1 MDKQE
6 IDELIGGVQKVI
18 TWYSSSD
25 FGDTDIHYLI
35 KAKRKL
41 VGYSFRFSEVVGY
54 ALDEYNVTY
63 ASRKTEL
70 ANKKLKYIEQGDT
83 AGKAELK
90 AELKNYQLRL
100 AEGENEALYR
110 KVKSYFD
117 TMRDAITSITQDIS
131 ILRKEYEDSKI
142 HDNG

>member
-1 MDKQE
+1 MNSKE
-6 IDELIGGVQKVI
+6 IDKLIEEIALIIKG
-18 TWYSSSD
+18 YSSLDKD
-25 FGDTDIHYLI
+25 FKDINRLI
-35 KAKRKL
+35 VAKRKL
-41 VGYSFRFSEVVGY
+41 VGYSYRFSEVVGY

-70 ANKKLKYIEQGDT
+70 ANKKLKYIEAGDT

-131 ILRKEYEDSKI
+131 ILRKEYEDSKV

>member
-1 MDKQE
+1 M
-6 IDELIGGVQKVI
+6 
-18 TWYSSSD
+18 
-25 FGDTDIHYLI
+25 
-35 KAKRKL
+35 
-41 VGYSFRFSEVVGY
+41 GYSFRFSEVVGY

-63 ASRKTEL
+63 ASRKNEL
-70 ANKKLKYIEQGDT
+70 ANKKLKYIEAGDS
-83 AGKAELK
+83 AAKSELK

-131 ILRKEYEDSKI
+131 ILRKEYEDSRV

>member
-41 VGYSFRFSEVVGY
+41 VGYSYRFSEVVGY
-54 ALDEYNVTY
+54 ALDEYNATY
-63 ASRKTEL
+63 ASRKLEL
-70 ANKKLKYIEQGDT
+70 ANKKLRYIEEGNT

-90 AELKNYQLRL
+90 AELKNYQLRV
-100 AEGENEALYR
+100 AEGVDEALYR

-131 ILRKEYEDSKI
+131 ILRKEYEDSKV

>member
-1 MDKQE
+1 MDKKE

-41 VGYSFRFSEVVGY
+41 VGYAYRFSEVVGY
-54 ALDEYNVTY
+54 ALDEYNITY

-70 ANKKLKYIEQGDT
+70 ANKKLKYIEEGDS

-131 ILRKEYEDSKI
+131 ILRKEYEDSRV

>member
-41 VGYSFRFSEVVGY
+41 VGYAYRFSEVVGY

-70 ANKKLKYIEQGDT
+70 ANKKLKYIEEGDT

-131 ILRKEYEDSKI
+131 ILRKEYEDSRV

>member
-1 MDKQE
+1 MDSKE

-18 TWYSSSD
+18 GWYSSSD
-25 FGDTDIHYLI
+25 FGHGDIDYLI

-54 ALDEYNVTY
+54 ALDEYNVNY
-63 ASRKTEL
+63 ASRKLEL
-70 ANKKLKYIEQGDT
+70 VSKKLRYIEEGDSVS
-83 AGKAELK
+83 KAELK
-90 AELKNYQLRL
+90 AELKSLSNLRL
-100 AEGENEALYR
+100 TEGESEALYR

-131 ILRKEYEDSKI
+131 ILRKEYEDTRV
-142 HDNG
+142 HN

>member
-1 MDKQE
+1 MDSKE

-18 TWYSSSD
+18 GWYSSSD
-25 FGDTDIHYLI
+25 FGHGDIDYLI

-41 VGYSFRFSEVVGY
+41 VGYSFRFSELVGY
-54 ALDEYNVTY
+54 ALEEYNVSY
-63 ASRKTEL
+63 ASRKNEL
-70 ANKKLKYIEQGDT
+70 SIKKLKYIDSGDS
-83 AGKAELK
+83 AAKAELK
-90 AELKNYQLRL
+90 AELKSYQLRL
-100 AEGENEALYR
+100 TEGESEALYR

-131 ILRKEYEDSKI
+131 ILRKEYEDTRV

>member
-1 MDKQE
+1 M
-6 IDELIGGVQKVI
+6 
-18 TWYSSSD
+18 
-25 FGDTDIHYLI
+25 
-35 KAKRKL
+35 
-41 VGYSFRFSEVVGY
+41 
-54 ALDEYNVTY
+54 DEYNVSY
-63 ASRKTEL
+63 ASRKNEL
-70 ANKKLKYIEQGDT
+70 ANKKLKYIEDGDS

-117 TMRDAITSITQDIS
+117 TMRDCITSITQDIS
-131 ILRKEYEDSKI
+131 ILRKEYEDTRV

>member
-25 FGDTDIHYLI
+25 FGDSDIHYLI

-41 VGYSFRFSEVVGY
+41 VGYSYRFSEVVGY
-54 ALDEYNVTY
+54 ALDEYNATY
-63 ASRKTEL
+63 ASRKLEL
-70 ANKKLKYIEQGDT
+70 ANKKLRYIEEGDT

-90 AELKNYQLRL
+90 AELKNYQLRV
-100 AEGENEALYR
+100 AEGVDEALYR

-131 ILRKEYEDSKI
+131 ILRKEYEDSKV

>member
-41 VGYSFRFSEVVGY
+41 VGYSYRFSEVVGY
-54 ALDEYNVTY
+54 ALDEYNATY
-63 ASRKTEL
+63 ASRKLEL
-70 ANKKLKYIEQGDT
+70 ANKKLRYIEEGDT

-131 ILRKEYEDSKI
+131 ILRKEYEDSKV

>member
-131 ILRKEYEDSKI
+131 ILRKEYEDSKV
-142 HDNG
+142 HDNW

>member
-41 VGYSFRFSEVVGY
+41 VGYSYRFSEVVGY

-131 ILRKEYEDSKI
+131 ILRKEYEDSKV
-142 HDNG
+142 HDNN

>member
-1 MDKQE
+1 MDSKE

-18 TWYSSSD
+18 SWYSSSD
-25 FGDTDIHYLI
+25 FGHGDIDYLI

-41 VGYSFRFSEVVGY
+41 VGYSFRFSELVGY
-54 ALDEYNVTY
+54 ALEEYNVSY
-63 ASRKTEL
+63 ASRKNEL
-70 ANKKLKYIEQGDT
+70 SIKKLKYIDSGDS
-83 AGKAELK
+83 AAKAELK
-90 AELKNYQLRL
+90 AELKSYQLRL
-100 AEGENEALYR
+100 TEGESEALYR

-131 ILRKEYEDSKI
+131 ILRKEYEDTRV

>member
-1 MDKQE
+1 MDKKE

-18 TWYSSSD
+18 NWYSSSD

-41 VGYSFRFSEVVGY
+41 VGYSYRFSEVVGY

-70 ANKKLKYIEQGDT
+70 ANKKLKYIEEGDT

-131 ILRKEYEDSKI
+131 ILRKEYEDSRI

>member
-1 MDKQE
+1 MDSKE
-6 IDELIGGVQKVI
+6 IDKLIEEIALIIKG
-18 TWYSSSD
+18 YSSLDKD
-25 FGDTDIHYLI
+25 FKDIKRLI
-35 KAKRKL
+35 VAKRKL
-41 VGYSFRFSEVVGY
+41 VGYAFRFSAVVGY
-54 ALDEYNVTY
+54 ALDQYNISY
-63 ASRKTEL
+63 AIRKNEL
-70 ANKKLKYIEQGDT
+70 ANKKLKYIEDGDS

-110 KVKSYFD
+110 RVKSYFD

-131 ILRKEYEDSKI
+131 ILRKEYEDTRV

>member
-1 MDKQE
+1 VNTKE

-18 TWYSSSD
+18 NWYSSSD
-25 FGDTDIHYLI
+25 FGHINIDYLI

-63 ASRKTEL
+63 ASRKNEL
-70 ANKKLKYIEQGDT
+70 ANNKLKYIEAGDA

-131 ILRKEYEDSKI
+131 ILRKEYEDSKV

>member
-1 MDKQE
+1 MDSKE

-18 TWYSSSD
+18 GWYSSSD
-25 FGDTDIHYLI
+25 FGHGDIDYLI

-54 ALDEYNVTY
+54 ALDEYNVNY
-63 ASRKTEL
+63 ASRKLEL
-70 ANKKLKYIEQGDT
+70 VSKKLRYIEEGDSVS
-83 AGKAELK
+83 KAELK
-90 AELKNYQLRL
+90 AELKSYQLRL
-100 AEGENEALYR
+100 TEGESEALYR

-131 ILRKEYEDSKI
+131 ILRKEYEDTRV
-142 HDNG
+142 HN

>member
-1 MDKQE
+1 MDKKE
-6 IDELIGGVQKVI
+6 IDKLIEEIALIIKG
-18 TWYSSSD
+18 YSSLDKD
-25 FGDTDIHYLI
+25 FKDINRLI
-35 KAKRKL
+35 VAKRKL

-131 ILRKEYEDSKI
+131 ILRKEYEDSKV

>member
-1 MDKQE
+1 MNSKE
-6 IDELIGGVQKVI
+6 IDKLIEEIALIIKG
-18 TWYSSSD
+18 YSSLDKD
-25 FGDTDIHYLI
+25 FKDINRLI
-35 KAKRKL
+35 VAKRKL

-63 ASRKTEL
+63 GSRKTEL
-70 ANKKLKYIEQGDT
+70 ANKKLKYIEEGDT

-131 ILRKEYEDSKI
+131 ILRKEYEDSRV

>member
-1 MDKQE
+1 MDSKE
-6 IDELIGGVQKVI
+6 IDELIEEIALIIKG
-18 TWYSSSD
+18 YSSLDKD
-25 FGDTDIHYLI
+25 FKDINRLI
-35 KAKRKL
+35 VAKRKL
-41 VGYSFRFSEVVGY
+41 VGYAFRFSAVVGY

-63 ASRKTEL
+63 ASRKNEL
-70 ANKKLKYIEQGDT
+70 ANKKLKYIDDGDS

-100 AEGENEALYR
+100 AEAENEALYR

-131 ILRKEYEDSKI
+131 ILRKEYEDTRV

>member
-1 MDKQE
+1 MDQKE
-6 IDELIGGVQKVI
+6 IDKLIEEIALIIKG
-18 TWYSSSD
+18 YSSLDKD
-25 FGDTDIHYLI
+25 FKDINRLI
-35 KAKRKL
+35 VAKRKL
-41 VGYSFRFSEVVGY
+41 VGYAFRFSAVVGY
-54 ALDEYNVTY
+54 ALDEYNVSY
-63 ASRKTEL
+63 ASRKNEL
-70 ANKKLKYIEQGDT
+70 ANKKLKYIEDGDS

-117 TMRDAITSITQDIS
+117 TMRDCITSITQDIS
-131 ILRKEYEDSKI
+131 ILRKEYEDTRV

>member
-41 VGYSFRFSEVVGY
+41 VGYSYRFSEVVGY

-90 AELKNYQLRL
+90 AELKNYQIRL

-131 ILRKEYEDSKI
+131 ILRKEYEDSKV

>member
-1 MDKQE
+1 MDSKE

-18 TWYSSSD
+18 GWYSSSD

-41 VGYSFRFSEVVGY
+41 VGYSYRFSEVVGY

>member
-70 ANKKLKYIEQGDT
+70 ANKKLKYIEEGDT

-131 ILRKEYEDSKI
+131 ILRKEYEDSKV

>member
-41 VGYSFRFSEVVGY
+41 VGYSYRFSEVVGY

>member
-1 MDKQE
+1 MEIKE

-18 TWYSSSD
+18 DWYSSSD
-25 FGDTDIHYLI
+25 FGHGDIDYLI

-54 ALDEYNVTY
+54 ALEEYNVTY
-63 ASRKTEL
+63 SSRKNEL
-70 ANKKLKYIEQGDT
+70 AVKKLKYIDSGDT

-90 AELKNYQLRL
+90 AELKIYQLRL
-100 AEGENEALYR
+100 AEGETEALYR

-131 ILRKEYEDSKI
+131 ILRKEYEDSRV